1 MHNVDNRPRF
11 LNLFAIHFPL
21 PAITSILH
29 RLSGLFM
36 FALIIPALYVFDLS
50 LQGEQGFLIVQK
62 LMHHGFVV
70 FLSVALVWAL
80 TQHLLAGI
88 RFLLLDIHIGDER
101 KKAAH
106 SARWVN
112 LVALLVAVYYLG
124 YRL

>member
-1 MHNVDNRPRF
+1 MRNVDNRPIF

-36 FALIIPALYVFDLS
+36 FALILPGLYLLDHS
-50 LQGEQGFLIVQK
+50 LQSEQGFLRVQE
-62 LMHHGFVV
+62 LLHHGFAV
-70 FLSVALVWAL
+70 FLSVILIWAL
-80 TQHLLAGI
+80 AHHLLAGV
-88 RFLLLDIHIGDER
+88 RFLLLDLHIGDKR
-101 KKAAH
+101 KRAAN

-112 LVALLVAVYYLG
+112 LLALLVAVSYLG